1 MREIFNE
8 KVALKKVSRVV
19 CYGSE
24 VFLLPSRKGKNST
37 RMVRGD
43 DDPYITNP
51 TGTNRPTL
59 IDIILYLYSAFFKNL
74 RCFTDIVSN

>member
-43 DDPYITNP
+43 DDPYITHP
-51 TGTNRPTL
+51 TFSLCLESQGSRLQPASKGTAAKAEA
-59 IDIILYLYSAFFKNL
+59 I
-74 RCFTDIVSN
+74 